1 MLSHFILTA
10 TLTDLAQFYEKA
22 EALKWGINL
31 SKITKPGGPR
41 GKIRT
46 QLS

>member
-1 MLSHFILTA
+1 MLSHFILTT

-31 SKITKPGGPR
+31 SKVTKPGGPR
-41 GKIRT
+41 GRI
-46 QLS
+46 